1 MHFKRNTWKIK
12 LTKKHSVNS
21 CSVYLT
27 GQFKITTLTWF
38 GTEILS
44 LCGLFSQ
51 PTEQIL
57 FTRPSYQFMTS
68 CSLLSP
74 AQILAETHPS
84 LHGSSFL
91 AHDPNTVGTFP
102 EPPDPAGKVSTS
114 LFLIG
119 FFEEFATPIRRSTRV
134 HCGQTSLYLKWFH
147 SWLNEQNRKGSV
159 NVYTFLSTAGVVLAE
174 APTPAVHGSSHG
186 QTSFSGYLLPHVD
199 PQHHSS
205 PDIHTHHHNT
215 PSTIFTPGRS
225 WRYPYPSGSGLST
238 VTQGES
244 HLECLFVNEV
254 MDLDSESFS

>member
-1 MHFKRNTWKIK
+1 MVRNWDP
-12 LTKKHSVNS
+12 LSLWSV
-21 CSVYLT
+21 
-27 GQFKITTLTWF
+27 FTTYRADSFYST
-38 GTEILS
+38 ILS
-44 LCGLFSQ
+44 GHHLLFS
-51 PTEQIL
+51 
-57 FTRPSYQFMTS
+57 SA
-68 CSLLSP
+68 LLWP
-74 AQILAETHPS
+74 VQILAETHPS

-102 EPPDPAGKVSTS
+102 VPRHPAGKVSTS

-159 NVYTFLSTAGVVLAE
+159 NVYTFLSTAGVVLVE

-205 PDIHTHHHNT
+205 PDNHTHHHNT

-225 WRYPYPSGSGLST
+225 WRYPYSSGSGLST

-244 HLECLFVNEV
+244 HLECLSVNEV
-254 MDLDSESFS
+254 MDLDSESLS